1 MIILTLLEVSDSGL
15 IAPGGILL
23 TIAGLFALGMK
34 SYKEARG
41 IDLVSA
47 REQLA
52 ASKERVRE
60 AEGDLQV
67 KLQPMKDEI
76 AGLKQEIQTLRS
88 EWSEDRDRHR
98 SETRGLRAEVLARD
112 AAIFKFQQ
120 YFIDH
125 GLPIP
130 EGLEPL

>member
-1 MIILTLLEVSDSGL
+1 MITMLALEVTDSGL

-52 ASKERVRE
+52 ASKERVKE

-67 KLQPMKDEI
+67 KLQPMKEEI
-76 AGLKQEIQTLRS
+76 AGLKQEIRNLRT
-88 EWSEDRDRHR
+88 EWSEDRDRHSAEIR
-98 SETRGLRAEVLARD
+98 ALRVEVLVRD